1 MSTMYEATI
10 ARKSA
15 SGVEITFLSV
25 IALKASGILST
36 AINNGPEPGLLA
48 QRLTSIA
55 IFAIRNCPRVSIVRG
70 SKNVIDREICFSF
83 SEPLSVSLSVSSV
96 LMIDVVNNASFNTSI
111 LEMRRGAQILYA
123 SMISSA
129 AVSDN

>member
-1 MSTMYEATI
+1 MYEAII
-10 ARKSA
+10 ARKRA
-15 SGVEITFLSV
+15 SGVEITLLSV

-55 IFAIRNCPRVSIVRG
+55 IFAIRNCPRVSMVRG
-70 SKNVIDREICFSF
+70 SKDVIDREICFSF
-83 SEPLSVSLSVSSV
+83 SDPLGASV

-129 AVSDN
+129 AVSDS